1 MVAHCTPKRDI
12 VYLSSAMTTLN
23 SSLPTGLLLAIFW
36 IGAAGCV
43 VAQFFI
49 LRAVWR
55 VAPIILDS
63 HTVPAPRRVMEVAW
77 AILPAFLL
85 LGAFVG
91 AWQLMH
97 PSESTPTTPTT
108 TASAEFVPVVRS

>member
-1 MVAHCTPKRDI
+1 MP
-12 VYLSSAMTTLN
+12 LN
-23 SSLPTGLLLAIFW
+23 SSLPPGLLLAIFW
-36 IGAAGCV
+36 IAAAGCA

-55 VAPIILDS
+55 VAPIILDT

-85 LGAFVG
+85 LGAFWG
-91 AWQLMH
+91 AWQVMH
-97 PSESTPTTPTT
+97 PSESTPTPPSTT
-108 TASAEFVPVVRS
+108 VSAESAPVATGVRMSV